1 MRLRS
6 VKDTLMI
13 KDDTF
18 VLRMEGITKYFSGV
32 VANDRISL
40 DCRRGEV
47 LGLLGE
53 NGAGKTTLMNILYG
67 LHQPDGGKIFLNGSQ
82 VQINSP
88 SEAIKLGVGMVHQ
101 HFMLVEALTALENV
115 ILGIP
120 SEKAPLLDLKS
131 SQKRFVELCEKYEL
145 HVDPTTEVWK
155 MSVGKQQWL
164 EILKALYREAKL
176 LVLDEPT
183 SVLTP
188 SEGKELFKAI
198 RRLTNGGHS
207 VIFISHKLDEV
218 LEITDRIIVIR
229 DGQVVGTVPTKVAT
243 QTELARMMVGRPV
256 TFSRKSRPVM
266 PQKEPVLV
274 MENVNANNDHGLP
287 ALKNFNLTVHSGEII
302 GVAGVDGNGQRELA
316 ECIVGMRKQTGGTIR
331 IQNRIVNRV
340 MDDPSFVG
348 YIPEDRQKTGL
359 FLDMSIEENL
369 IIKEFSSQPYVRR
382 GVLQYKPIREHARE
396 MISKY
401 DIRTRSGET
410 KVATLSGGNQ
420 QKVIIARE
428 LNAEPVFV
436 IASQATRGLDLGAV
450 ESVHDVLLRERNRG
464 AAILFIST
472 ELQEVM
478 TLSDR
483 IIVLFRGEIMGNVEG
498 ENADISAIGKMMLG
512 ETLEVVG

>member
-1 MRLRS
+1 M
-6 VKDTLMI
+6 LMT
-13 KDDTF
+13 KDDAF
-18 VLRMEGITKYFSGV
+18 VLRMEGITKHFSGV

-40 DCRRGEV
+40 DCRKGEV

-67 LHQPDGGKIFLNGSQ
+67 LHQPDGGKIFLDGSQ

-88 SEAIKLGVGMVHQ
+88 SEAIELGVGMVHQ

-120 SEKAPLLDLKS
+120 SEKAPLLDLES
-131 SQKRFVELCEKYEL
+131 SRRRLLELCEEYEL
-145 HVDPTTEVWK
+145 RVDPSTEVWK
-155 MSVGKQQWL
+155 MPVGKQQWL
-164 EILKALYREAKL
+164 EILKALYRDAKL

-188 SEGKELFKAI
+188 AEGKELFKAV
-198 RRLTNGGHS
+198 RRLTNEGRS

-218 LEITDRIIVIR
+218 LEITDRITVIR
-229 DGQVVGTVPTKVAT
+229 DGHVVGTVPTKDAT
-243 QTELARMMVGRPV
+243 QTELASMMVGRPV
-256 TFSRKSRPVM
+256 TITRKFRPVI
-266 PQKEPVLV
+266 PQKESVLV
-274 MENVNANNDHGLP
+274 IENVNANDDRGLH
-287 ALKNFNLTVHSGEII
+287 ALKNFNLTVHKGEII

-331 IQNRIVNRV
+331 IQDRIVNHV

-369 IIKEFSSQPYVRR
+369 IIKEISSPPYNKG
-382 GVLQYKPIREHARE
+382 GVLRYKPIREHARE

-428 LNAEPVFV
+428 MNNEPVFI

-450 ESVHDVLLRERNRG
+450 ESVHDALLRERNRG
-464 AAILFIST
+464 AAVLFIST

-478 TLSDR
+478 ALSDR
-483 IIVLFRGEIMGNVEG
+483 IIVLFRGEGMGNVEG
-498 ENADISAIGKMMLG
+498 EGADISTIGKMMLG
-512 ETLEVVG
+512 EALEVAE